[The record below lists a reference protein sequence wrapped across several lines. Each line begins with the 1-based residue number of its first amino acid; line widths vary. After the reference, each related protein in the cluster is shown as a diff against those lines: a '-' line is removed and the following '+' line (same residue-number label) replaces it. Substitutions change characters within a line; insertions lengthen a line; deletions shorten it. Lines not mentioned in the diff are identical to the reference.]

1 MEEYTWI
8 GLPRCFTTVSFY
20 KDSRCILL
28 FCYLLL
34 KAEREDSW
42 LGKSITKRGEI
53 NISSR
58 KLETILGMSRQNI
71 RAALSKLQEERAIF
85 CECKKGKT
93 SKIAIT
99 NFDKFLSIYNYEGGW
114 IKLYD
119 DFTGQRWFYNPFLFH
134 LYLHINLK
142 LIQDKVYNGN
152 PAWLEVEN
160 LSLETGIVPLEIK
173 RTLRRM
179 NKLGLIVLDYKNNNI
194 STVLLPK
201 YTSFKEKKKAL
212 FLEDKNNPLPTHFQP
227 TSNPLNFTE
236 SSQSD
241 NEDVFISGCNIDTCD
256 VSQPTSNPLPTH
268 FQLTEFHREFTECS
282 PDENRLAHARIKV
295 YNKINMNNENK
306 KENKNTST
314 ASREY
319 SSVNIFN
326 ARERLFFDNL
336 VENHIWIKSVQNRF
350 HISTSQEVMSLLN
363 DFLSENAAR
372 LHEGHKD
379 LKDFVNHFC
388 DWKKKVLKERA
399 VQEEKENN
407 HKDIKDEIRRAI
419 PTSAFDEN
427 GNNIYEADNWGNHSA
442 DNRKLY

>member
-93 SKIAIT
+93 SKISIT

-142 LIQDKVYNGN
+142 FDTRQGLQWYSCLVRSRKPVFGN
-152 PAWLEVEN
+152 
-160 LSLETGIVPLEIK
+160 
-173 RTLRRM
+173 R
-179 NKLGLIVLDYKNNNI
+179 YC
-194 STVLLPK
+194 
-201 YTSFKEKKKAL
+201 SF
-212 FLEDKNNPLPTHFQP
+212 
-227 TSNPLNFTE
+227 
-236 SSQSD
+236 
-241 NEDVFISGCNIDTCD
+241 G
-256 VSQPTSNPLPTH
+256 
-268 FQLTEFHREFTECS
+268 
-282 PDENRLAHARIKV
+282 
-295 YNKINMNNENK
+295 NK
-306 KENKNTST
+306 KDFT
-314 ASREY
+314 
-319 SSVNIFN
+319 
-326 ARERLFFDNL
+326 
-336 VENHIWIKSVQNRF
+336 QN
-350 HISTSQEVMSLLN
+350 E
-363 DFLSENAAR
+363 
-372 LHEGHKD
+372 
-379 LKDFVNHFC
+379 
-388 DWKKKVLKERA
+388 
-399 VQEEKENN
+399 
-407 HKDIKDEIRRAI
+407 
-419 PTSAFDEN
+419 
-427 GNNIYEADNWGNHSA
+427 
-442 DNRKLY
+442 

>member
-85 CECKKGKT
+85 CKCKKGKT
-93 SKIAIT
+93 SKISIT

-142 LIQDKVYNGN
+142 LIQDKVYNGT

-227 TSNPLNFTE
+227 T
-236 SSQSD
+236 
-241 NEDVFISGCNIDTCD
+241 
-256 VSQPTSNPLPTH
+256 
-268 FQLTEFHREFTECS
+268 EFHGEFTE
-282 PDENRLAHARIKV
+282 
-295 YNKINMNNENK
+295 
-306 KENKNTST
+306 
-314 ASREY
+314 
-319 SSVNIFN
+319 
-326 ARERLFFDNL
+326 
-336 VENHIWIKSVQNRF
+336 
-350 HISTSQEVMSLLN
+350 
-363 DFLSENAAR
+363 
-372 LHEGHKD
+372 
-379 LKDFVNHFC
+379 
-388 DWKKKVLKERA
+388 
-399 VQEEKENN
+399 
-407 HKDIKDEIRRAI
+407 
-419 PTSAFDEN
+419 
-427 GNNIYEADNWGNHSA
+427 
-442 DNRKLY
+442 

>member
-93 SKIAIT
+93 SKISIT

-142 LIQDKVYNGN
+142 LIQDKVYNGT

-227 TSNPLNFTE
+227 T
-236 SSQSD
+236 
-241 NEDVFISGCNIDTCD
+241 
-256 VSQPTSNPLPTH
+256 
-268 FQLTEFHREFTECS
+268 EFHGKFTECS
-282 PDENRLAHARIKV
+282 PDENSLAHARIKV

-350 HISTSQEVMSLLN
+350 HISTSQEVVSLLN

-388 DWKKKVLKERA
+388 DWTKKVLKERA

>member
-71 RAALSKLQEERAIF
+71 RAALSKLQEERSIF

-93 SKIAIT
+93 SKISIT

-119 DFTGQRWFYNPFLFH
+119 DFIGQRWFYNPFLFH

-142 LIQDKVYNGN
+142 LIQDKVYNDT

-227 TSNPLNFTE
+227 TEFHGEFTE
-236 SSQSD
+236 S
-241 NEDVFISGCNIDTCD
+241 
-256 VSQPTSNPLPTH
+256 
-268 FQLTEFHREFTECS
+268 S

-388 DWKKKVLKERA
+388 DWTKKVLKERA

-407 HKDIKDEIRRAI
+407 HKDIKNENRRDI

-427 GNNIYEADNWGNHSA
+427 GNNIYEADNWGNHSP

>member
-42 LGKSITKRGEI
+42 LGKSMTKRGQLKV
-53 NISSR
+53 SYR
-58 KLETILGMSRQNI
+58 KLETILGMSMQNI

-85 CECKKGKT
+85 CEYKKGKT
-93 SKIAIT
+93 SNITIA

-142 LIQDKVYNGN
+142 LIQDKVYNDT

-201 YTSFKEKKKAL
+201 YTSFKEKKKIVL
-212 FLEDKNNPLPTHFQP
+212 LEDKNNTLLTHFQH
-227 TSNPLNFTE
+227 TSNTLNFTE
-236 SSQSD
+236 SSQS
-241 NEDVFISGCNIDTCD
+241 VH
-256 VSQPTSNPLPTH
+256 QM
-268 FQLTEFHREFTECS
+268 
-282 PDENRLAHARIKV
+282 K
-295 YNKINMNNENK
+295 
-306 KENKNTST
+306 T
-314 ASREY
+314 ASHTR
-319 SSVNIFN
+319 V
-326 ARERLFFDNL
+326 
-336 VENHIWIKSVQNRF
+336 
-350 HISTSQEVMSLLN
+350 
-363 DFLSENAAR
+363 
-372 LHEGHKD
+372 
-379 LKDFVNHFC
+379 
-388 DWKKKVLKERA
+388 
-399 VQEEKENN
+399 
-407 HKDIKDEIRRAI
+407 
-419 PTSAFDEN
+419 
-427 GNNIYEADNWGNHSA
+427 
-442 DNRKLY
+442 

>member
-93 SKIAIT
+93 SKISIT

-142 LIQDKVYNGN
+142 LIQDKVYNDT

-227 TSNPLNFTE
+227 T
-236 SSQSD
+236 
-241 NEDVFISGCNIDTCD
+241 
-256 VSQPTSNPLPTH
+256 
-268 FQLTEFHREFTECS
+268 EFHGEFTECS

-336 VENHIWIKSVQNRF
+336 VENHIWIKSVQNSF

-388 DWKKKVLKERA
+388 DWTKKVLKERA

-407 HKDIKDEIRRAI
+407 HKDIKNENRRAI

-427 GNNIYEADNWGNHSA
+427 GNNIYEADNWGNHPA

>member
-93 SKIAIT
+93 SKISIT

-142 LIQDKVYNGN
+142 LIQDKVYNGT

-227 TSNPLNFTE
+227 T
-236 SSQSD
+236 
-241 NEDVFISGCNIDTCD
+241 
-256 VSQPTSNPLPTH
+256 
-268 FQLTEFHREFTECS
+268 EFHGEFTECS

-388 DWKKKVLKERA
+388 DWTKKVLKERA

-407 HKDIKDEIRRAI
+407 HKDIKNENRRDI

-427 GNNIYEADNWGNHSA
+427 GNNIYEADNWGNHSTE
-442 DNRKLY
+442 NRKLY

>member
-93 SKIAIT
+93 SKISIT

-142 LIQDKVYNGN
+142 LIQDKVYNGT

-227 TSNPLNFTE
+227 T
-236 SSQSD
+236 
-241 NEDVFISGCNIDTCD
+241 
-256 VSQPTSNPLPTH
+256 
-268 FQLTEFHREFTECS
+268 EFHGEFTECS

-388 DWKKKVLKERA
+388 DWTKKVLKERA

-407 HKDIKDEIRRAI
+407 HKDIKNENRRDI

-427 GNNIYEADNWGNHSA
+427 GNNIYEADNWGNHSP

>member
-71 RAALSKLQEERAIF
+71 RAALSKLQEERSIF

-93 SKIAIT
+93 SKISIT

-119 DFTGQRWFYNPFLFH
+119 DFIGQRWFYNPFLFH

-142 LIQDKVYNGN
+142 LIQDKVYNDT

-227 TSNPLNFTE
+227 T
-236 SSQSD
+236 
-241 NEDVFISGCNIDTCD
+241 
-256 VSQPTSNPLPTH
+256 
-268 FQLTEFHREFTECS
+268 EFHGEFTECS

-388 DWKKKVLKERA
+388 DWTKKVLKERA

-407 HKDIKDEIRRAI
+407 HKDIKNENRRDI

-427 GNNIYEADNWGNHSA
+427 GNNIYEADNWGNHSP

>member
-1 MEEYTWI
+1 MKSSNSADMEEYTWI

-28 FCYLLL
+28 FCYLLM

-93 SKIAIT
+93 SKISIT

-142 LIQDKVYNGN
+142 LIQDKVYNGT

-227 TSNPLNFTE
+227 T
-236 SSQSD
+236 
-241 NEDVFISGCNIDTCD
+241 
-256 VSQPTSNPLPTH
+256 
-268 FQLTEFHREFTECS
+268 EFHGEFTECS
-282 PDENRLAHARIKV
+282 PDENSLANARIKV

-388 DWKKKVLKERA
+388 DWTKKVLKERA

-407 HKDIKDEIRRAI
+407 HKDIKNENRRDI
-419 PTSAFDEN
+419 PRSAFDEN
-427 GNNIYEADNWGNHSA
+427 GNNIYEADNWGNHSP

>member
-1 MEEYTWI
+1 MKSSNSADMEEYTWI

-93 SKIAIT
+93 SKISIT

-142 LIQDKVYNGN
+142 LIQDKVYNGT

-227 TSNPLNFTE
+227 TEFHGKFTE
-236 SSQSD
+236 
-241 NEDVFISGCNIDTCD
+241 
-256 VSQPTSNPLPTH
+256 
-268 FQLTEFHREFTECS
+268 
-282 PDENRLAHARIKV
+282 
-295 YNKINMNNENK
+295 
-306 KENKNTST
+306 
-314 ASREY
+314 
-319 SSVNIFN
+319 
-326 ARERLFFDNL
+326 
-336 VENHIWIKSVQNRF
+336 
-350 HISTSQEVMSLLN
+350 
-363 DFLSENAAR
+363 
-372 LHEGHKD
+372 
-379 LKDFVNHFC
+379 
-388 DWKKKVLKERA
+388 
-399 VQEEKENN
+399 
-407 HKDIKDEIRRAI
+407 
-419 PTSAFDEN
+419 
-427 GNNIYEADNWGNHSA
+427 
-442 DNRKLY
+442 

>member
-142 LIQDKVYNGN
+142 LIQDKVYNGT

-201 YTSFKEKKKAL
+201 YTSFKEKKNAL
-212 FLEDKNNPLPTHFQP
+212 LLEDKNNPLPTHFQP
-227 TSNPLNFTE
+227 T
-236 SSQSD
+236 
-241 NEDVFISGCNIDTCD
+241 
-256 VSQPTSNPLPTH
+256 
-268 FQLTEFHREFTECS
+268 EFNGEFTECS
-282 PDENRLAHARIKV
+282 PDENSLAHARIKV

-388 DWKKKVLKERA
+388 DWTKKVLKERA

-442 DNRKLY
+442 NNRKLY